1 MPGST
6 KEGPRRPSAA
16 SSGPPTPQRARAHC
30 VPSAPRRAPP
40 LPLVPS
46 RVGPAAAGAGG
57 RRVSLSQGRCP
68 AAGKSFSGG
77 GGSALF
83 WARLGRGGA
92 FCRAPRAGREGF
104 LLCLRGRGAAPAL
117 RMGPGPL
124 ILSGVR
130 DGRGFGEPTT
140 LPSLLSH
147 TGEMDAW
154 RMVSSA
160 AQPDNAYSATPCC
173 FAL

>member
-16 SSGPPTPQRARAHC
+16 SSGPPPSQRARAHC
-30 VPSAPRRAPP
+30 VPSAPRRVPP

-154 RMVSSA
+154 RMEIQLSKL
-160 AQPDNAYSATPCC
+160 TPEERT
-173 FAL
+173 